1 MKLETTWL
9 LREYM
14 LGYSYIHHFHIDH
27 NATCLPSPPPP
38 PKFYITIVL
47 DFSLDDCNTLEK
59 LETMVLQSFGEGR
72 GDKQGALW
80 SMVYEI
86 SFKATRCRYSL
97 SLYIVIQNS
106 LPELLGLNNDKQ
118 LTGASG
124 N

>member
-1 MKLETTWL
+1 MQLV
-9 LREYM
+9 Y
-14 LGYSYIHHFHIDH
+14 
-27 NATCLPSPPPP
+27 PPPA

-59 LETMVLQSFGEGR
+59 LETMVLQNFGEGR
-72 GDKQGALW
+72 GGGKQGALW
-80 SMVYEI
+80 SMVYEV

-97 SLYIVIQNS
+97 SLYIVIQDS
-106 LPELLGLNNDKQ
+106 LPELLGLNNDKR

>member
-1 MKLETTWL
+1 MQLV
-9 LREYM
+9 Y
-14 LGYSYIHHFHIDH
+14 
-27 NATCLPSPPPP
+27 PPPP
-38 PKFYITIVL
+38 EILHNHCFRFL
-47 DFSLDDCNTLEK
+47 LDDCNTLEK
-59 LETMVLQSFGEGR
+59 LETMVLQNFGEGR
-72 GDKQGALW
+72 GGKQGALW

-106 LPELLGLNNDKQ
+106 LPELLGLYNDKR

>member
-1 MKLETTWL
+1 MQLV
-9 LREYM
+9 Y
-14 LGYSYIHHFHIDH
+14 
-27 NATCLPSPPPP
+27 PSPPP

-106 LPELLGLNNDKQ
+106 LPELLGLNNDQQ

>member
-1 MKLETTWL
+1 MQLV
-9 LREYM
+9 Y
-14 LGYSYIHHFHIDH
+14 
-27 NATCLPSPPPP
+27 PPP
-38 PKFYITIVL
+38 PKFYKTIVL

-59 LETMVLQSFGEGR
+59 LETMILQNFGEGR
-72 GDKQGALW
+72 GGKQGALW

-106 LPELLGLNNDKQ
+106 LPELLGLNNDKR